1 MPSDLNRALKDEIE
15 RVAKKLI
22 RLQTKAM
29 KRAVTRHRA
38 DIAEFKRT
46 ISALAKK
53 VGQLERQEK
62 RRMAARPSP
71 KLAEGARFSPVRL
84 KRHRDRL
91 GLSAADY
98 ALLVGV
104 HQITIYNWEQG
115 KSRPRKE
122 QLAALVAVRGLG
134 KREAQSRI
142 EMLREKTR

>member
-1 MPSDLNRALKDEIE
+1 MPSDLNRALKEEIE

-22 RLQTKAM
+22 RAQTKSM
-29 KRAVTRHRA
+29 KRTGTRHRA
-38 DIAEFKRT
+38 DIAELKRT
-46 ISALAKK
+46 VNALEKK
-53 VGQLERQEK
+53 VGLLEKQEK
-62 RRMAARPSP
+62 RRMAAKPSP
-71 KLAEGARFSPVRL
+71 TLAEGARFSPERL
-84 KRHRDRL
+84 KRHRERL

-134 KREAQSRI
+134 KREAQMRL
-142 EMLREKTR
+142 EMQAG